1 MKAKTL
7 TTEPK
12 INRMNVKEAIMK
24 NTRRAFAIVMTLI
37 MCLSLSLPAA
47 ATGLCAPT
55 RGIKQVGDLLIETI
69 SGPYKLQPITRASK
83 GTYHYHAQEE
93 RNSYS
98 TTFPFNCNEGVGS
111 KLDISVDNSTGDV
124 PLNVYVYY
132 GGKIVEQYLLYAGE
146 TETTYISSTDNSY
159 LTGAGK
165 VVVKPANGGN
175 SVYWLSIYQHI

>member
-1 MKAKTL
+1 
-7 TTEPK
+7 
-12 INRMNVKEAIMK
+12 MK

-98 TTFPFNCNEGVGS
+98 TTFPFNCNEGVGG
-111 KLDISVDNSTGDV
+111 KLDISVDNSIGDV

-159 LTGAGK
+159 LTGTGK